1 MTAEEALRQAEA
13 EGLTLLRS
21 RRNASGYRF
30 VSMHGWQAASE
41 RVCGCRLFS
50 FLSLSLHALALDSR
64 ASPIGT
70 FESTAMWVGVQ
81 A

>member
-1 MTAEEALRQAEA
+1 M
-13 EGLTLLRS
+13 G
-21 RRNASGYRF
+21 G
-30 VSMHGWQAASE
+30 SE
-41 RVCGCRLFS
+41 RVCVWVSFR